1 MQIDFYLLN
10 LSETMDGERFV
21 CRLTEKV
28 FRQKHRIYINTRNSA
43 ATSRLDDMLWTFS
56 PGSFLPH
63 SLASN
68 EIEDNNEKI
77 IIGHEAIPALA
88 SDVLINM
95 ATDVPL
101 ALAHTQFSR
110 IVEIVYNTEQHK
122 QVSRNRYRY
131 YREQKYTI
139 SSHEIAL

>member
-10 LSETMDGERFV
+10 VSDTMDGERFV

-28 FRQKHRIYINTRNSA
+28 FHQKHRIYINTLNLG

-63 SLASN
+63 SLAHDP
-68 EIEDNNEKI
+68 IEDNNEKI
-77 IIGHEAIPALA
+77 MIGHKEIPDTAN
-88 SDVLINM
+88 DVLINM

-101 ALAHTQFSR
+101 AHIQFSR

-122 QVSRNRYRY
+122 QISRNRYRY
-131 YREQKYTI
+131 YREQKYAI
-139 SSHEIAL
+139 SSHEITT

>member
-10 LSETMDGERFV
+10 VSETMDGERFV

-28 FRQKHRIYINTRNSA
+28 FRQKHRIYINTLNLG
-43 ATSRLDDMLWTFS
+43 ATSRLDDMLWIFN

-63 SLASN
+63 SLAHD

-77 IIGHEAIPALA
+77 MIGHQEIPTTAN
-88 SDVLINM
+88 DVLINM

-101 ALAHTQFSR
+101 AHTQFTR

-122 QVSRNRYRY
+122 QLSRNRYRY
-131 YREQKYTI
+131 YREQKYEI
-139 SSHEIAL
+139 SSHEITA